1 MSYIVIDE
9 ERCKGCELCTTVCP
23 KGNLVQMSPRFND
36 KGYRPSTFV
45 DPEGRCTGCT
55 LCALMCP
62 DMVITVYRTVKKRR
76 SA

>member
-23 KGNLVQMSPRFND
+23 KGNLVQMSPSFNA

-62 DMVITVYRTVKKRR
+62 DMVITVYRTVKKKR
-76 SA
+76 ST